1 MLADVLPYLRCP
13 VCHAPLAAHDG
24 GVPRDGDIHGNTDGT
39 VRTLRCPA
47 GHSFDVARQGYVD
60 LVTGRVRHAG
70 DSTEMVAAR
79 DEFLRT
85 GHFDMVATGLVR
97 AVGSPDPGDRAT
109 DDRATRSPAPD
120 DRAGPFVVDA
130 GAGTGAYLAAVL
142 EALPGAVGLALDLSK
157 AAVRRA
163 ARAHPSAAAV
173 RCDTWRPLPI
183 ADACADLVLNVFAPR
198 NGGEFARILRP
209 RGALIVVTPLP
220 DHLGE
225 VIGPLGLLRVDPAK
239 DDRTGAALRHHFDR
253 VALHVLRRRL
263 LLSHRD
269 VTALVRMGPSARHT
283 DPADLASAIAAL
295 PEPVTVTAAVQLA
308 VYRCRQRT

>member
-1 MLADVLPYLRCP
+1 MLTDVLPYLRCP
-13 VCHAPLAAHDG
+13 VCRAPLAAHDG
-24 GVPRDGDIHGNTDGT
+24 GVPRAGGTNGNADGA
-39 VRTLRCPA
+39 VRALRCPA

-60 LVTGRVRHAG
+60 LVTGRARHAG
-70 DSTEMVAAR
+70 DSAEMVAAR
-79 DEFLRT
+79 DEFLQT
-85 GHFDMVATGLVR
+85 GHFDVVATGLVE
-97 AVGSPDPGDRAT
+97 AVGSPAPDNRAPDNRGAGRPT
-109 DDRATRSPAPD
+109 PD
-120 DRAGPFVVDA
+120 DRAGPIVVDA

-142 EALPGAVGLALDLSK
+142 DALPGAVGLALDLSK

-173 RCDTWRPLPI
+173 RCDTWRPLPV

-209 RGALIVVTPLP
+209 RGALVVVTPLP
-220 DHLGE
+220 DHLAE

-263 LLSHRD
+263 RLSHRD

-308 VYRCRQRT
+308 IYRCRPGS

>member
-1 MLADVLPYLRCP
+1 MLTDVLPYLRCP
-13 VCHAPLAAHDG
+13 VCRAPLAAHDG
-24 GVPRDGDIHGNTDGT
+24 GVPRAGDTNGNADGA
-39 VRTLRCPA
+39 VRALRCPA

-60 LVTGRVRHAG
+60 LMTGRVRHAG
-70 DSTEMVAAR
+70 DSAEMVAAR

-85 GHFDMVATGLVR
+85 GHFDMVATGLVE
-97 AVGSPDPGDRAT
+97 AVG
-109 DDRATRSPAPD
+109 SPAPD
-120 DRAGPFVVDA
+120 DRAGPIVVDA

-142 EALPGAVGLALDLSK
+142 DALPGAVGLALDLSK

-163 ARAHPSAAAV
+163 ARAHLSAAAV
-173 RCDTWRPLPI
+173 RCDTWRPLPV

-263 LLSHRD
+263 CLSHRD

-308 VYRCRQRT
+308 IYRCRPGS

>member
-1 MLADVLPYLRCP
+1 MLTDVLPYLRCP
-13 VCHAPLAAHDG
+13 VCRAPLAAHDG
-24 GVPRDGDIHGNTDGT
+24 GVPRAGDTNCNADGAGA
-39 VRTLRCPA
+39 VRALRCPA

-60 LVTGRVRHAG
+60 LMTGRVRHAG
-70 DSTEMVAAR
+70 DSAEMVAAR

-85 GHFDMVATGLVR
+85 GHFDMVATGLVE
-97 AVGSPDPGDRAT
+97 AVG
-109 DDRATRSPAPD
+109 SPAPD
-120 DRAGPFVVDA
+120 DRAGPIVVDA

-142 EALPGAVGLALDLSK
+142 DALPGAVGLALDLSK

-173 RCDTWRPLPI
+173 RCDTWRPLPV

-263 LLSHRD
+263 RLSHRD

-308 VYRCRQRT
+308 VYRCRPGS